1 MIKIFEN
8 LKPVPEEMEDL
19 AQLIAQPDI
28 EFVGQNFIQ
37 KWKDEDGVT
46 KWFGGSIKSVQE
58 NKFKQNEFEL
68 SYEDDSICFLTKEEI
83 IVDIIRGDFDLT

>member
-19 AQLIAQPDI
+19 AQLIAQPNI

-37 KWKDEDGVT
+37 KWKDEDGGLEDPSNQCKKTNLNKMNLNSHMRMILFVSSL
-46 KWFGGSIKSVQE
+46 KMKS
-58 NKFKQNEFEL
+58 L
-68 SYEDDSICFLTKEEI
+68 WT
-83 IVDIIRGDFDLT
+83 